1 MAPVS
6 LSGLSSVADR
16 TLFTRRAPIVKQP
29 LSLLTGGDL
38 IVFSATSV
46 RIVSANFTSDDIG
59 KTIEISGS
67 YGARNDG
74 LFSIAGV
81 PNSVTAELDG
91 ANFDMVDEVAMTEA
105 LVALSNNLKAV
116 YNRHRVHIDLRLDGP
131 PYTTH
136 LVNDTTND
144 IVSPDAS
151 TLPMCITLL
160 NEIRSKFSSHISNSG
175 DDFHTNVDQWNGVV
189 FGEADNLASAVT
201 LANELRTKYES
212 HRIERRSHSLGDAD
226 SRIVVSRVDAVRQS
240 SSGSL
245 VGPFFWTLYD
255 PRLGMVAD
263 SPDDVVVRVN
273 GIPVDAEAVFGML
286 GAVVLP
292 SKPTPTDTVTI
303 DYDFLNN
310 PPARFLRLNSPE
322 FVLNQ
327 DKNNG
332 IMGFPSHRYRAR
344 SYLINPGN
352 TPDLISAVSPYTA
365 GWKYK
370 AYERQYT
377 AASNDPATL
386 LLNSPFKR
394 IKYPVLRT
402 FVKETTISY
411 DPVTLPQDASD
422 PWNLEG
428 EGQFYLSSGLLTV
441 TDNDVQNTLNSKPPF
456 FTHASDIITDS
467 IVSAAFRARVDE
479 SQLDGVFTGVGFGV
493 SDGFDVILV
502 GFVKTEATNLSS
514 SIAIANDIKAK
525 FNLHLVEPT
534 VHGTDDLS
542 DTIEIVDARDLSSLV
557 ILLNALK
564 LKFNAHILKA
574 DPTFVSVDAHK
585 DFDTANEILSDDAE
599 NLNMSLTLA
608 NELRSKI
615 DAHRTS
621 TGIHFVDDTFNEI
634 PLTMQ
639 VGILT
644 NSGAYEFQDSWEAG
658 AVDWTVLGTYRVYRD
673 PDGNASLYMSGDV
686 DPLATVLKADLP
698 SISDFGGKFDPV
710 QQVFFGSISREAT
723 SVSTWNLIR
732 ANISP
737 VNSNLLEDNKFVAF
751 DGSTT
756 PELDLVNPWVTL
768 GHGGTERVY
777 PGSPGGV
784 QVYSTFSAYPSEIT
798 AMEASSGAFRGYMRF
813 EPMLAP
819 STSCTIEFES
829 SVDYYTFGLGNRSNG
844 LFMDD
849 GQLSVHFAF
858 LYFSPSPAHV
868 VGSAST
874 FSVNSSDKM
883 YISFDGSASI
893 VISFT
898 STLTLASDVAS
909 VINAAVGS
917 QIAGDDGSNHVEITY
932 GTGAS
937 SYISIDGGSA
947 SQKLGLTVGKYFG
960 RDSNPEPR
968 VSWFSEAPPDS
979 VDIPWT
985 KYGSASVQMIGAVH
999 SPAMRLT
1006 DATATE
1012 YVTFSMMNPIVVTD
1026 VMEPTNDW
1034 KLDIRLTVNSFTAGD
1049 VVPAVIPLANLHFA
1063 GVLVNVDEGYG
1074 GKNVELHCSVDASG
1088 NPYLNLVTYNAG
1100 TDTVDPVA
1108 QYLFSWNDGEAHSFN
1123 IFTNKGADQ
1132 LFVYADGAQLI
1143 PTAGIPAYSS
1153 FGTATGAT
1161 PSISFGSG
1169 ADAVSNVDLKT
1180 AMSTVDWESVAIFKD
1195 SKLSDPAAFT
1205 KRYIGIHR
1213 GGNPALL
1220 SSWYIS
1226 NVDWAS
1232 FHTYRIVRDPG
1243 SFIAVYLDGGNA
1255 PILSVS
1261 YDPIRLPPCSSSF
1274 FSEITN
1280 SRPIVAWGTFDPQ
1293 EISRTR
1299 WKFVNYSMGKLTLTD
1314 RLVPPHQ
1321 VLNQSNAMA
1330 SPDHAY
1336 TGVKHSHFGFSV
1348 YSGGTP
1354 NDDFMADL
1362 NVPAYTILG
1371 ERVPP
1376 VPKTQDLESRGG
1388 LVRSAVPAMNVSAV
1402 DFINQKGLLGQFEN
1416 DSENFVSAENS
1427 TSPTDALADVI
1438 DVANDASVAYGS
1450 HRVRH
1455 DVAANVHS
1463 VDDVLNTV
1471 TSPAAFDLPT
1481 SIVRLTDYKA
1491 TFNAHIADAVSHL
1504 PSDVS
1509 DAILSSDPTDLDSS
1523 VVLANEISSRYGN
1536 HLLKGFFHSIPSG
1549 APYFDNL
1556 VTVADAT
1563 DAATCSTLLND
1574 ATAGIKQR
1582 FLEHIASSNWHG
1594 KTANYSVTLNYGST
1608 LVSVSFI
1615 ITLANHLKRLFN
1627 QHMVADGVHALN
1639 DSVNTILTNDA
1650 HDVDTA
1656 IALANEVKAAYNA
1669 HVVGQL
1675 VHLVI
1680 GTQDAY
1686 YHAPIANPLQ
1696 SIIELAND
1704 ILITFNSHAV
1714 FLKSHVEKDM
1724 DNLVKV
1730 QPAYDTASAIELVN
1744 ALKSSFNAHRT
1755 AEHRGSKV
1763 HVRDDVVNIVS
1774 VADATDLD
1782 TASNL
1787 LNAVKSAYESHR
1799 EEVGVHGSAAFI
1811 RLEAPSRVLYE
1822 GMKFWTSED
1831 GVEGLVSSFSD
1842 DETWHIDSIKNRG
1855 NKLLAYNGTVL
1866 PEQAELVS
1874 VGARP
1879 TDIADGDTLVLEID
1893 RGPSV
1898 TIVFQATDTTL
1909 LDVANRINAAVPG
1922 TASVK
1927 GTELRL
1933 ISQVA
1938 TSVLSSVILN
1948 GGTALEKLGFSMPH
1962 HSPWFI
1968 VSDAPSNVTLSLMTE
1983 GTEEFLR
1990 YGTSSASKT
1999 LYASKA
2005 GYPALPSLGFDLSV
2019 RIRINT
2025 VSGVEDS
2032 GVYVGLSGSAN
2043 ILGYT
2048 IAIGWGGIGS
2058 SRYVKLQDM
2067 NSGNILYRVPMDWF
2081 DGIFHTYTLSYDEL
2095 NRTFRLSIDM

>member
-1 MAPVS
+1 
-6 LSGLSSVADR
+6 
-16 TLFTRRAPIVKQP
+16 

-38 IVFSATSV
+38 VILSETSV

-59 KTIEISGS
+59 KTLEISGS

-74 LFSIAGV
+74 LFSIV
-81 PNSVTAELDG
+81 EVLNSVTVELGG
-91 ANFDMVDEVAMTEA
+91 ANFDMVDETAMTEA

-116 YNRHRVHIDLRLDGP
+116 YNRHRIHIDLRLDGP

-144 IVSPDAS
+144 VVSPDAS

-160 NEIRSKFSSHISNSG
+160 NELRSKFSNHISNSG
-175 DDFHTNVDQWNGVV
+175 DDFHINIDQWNGVV
-189 FGEADNLASAVT
+189 FGEADGLASAVM
-201 LANELRTKYES
+201 LANELRIRYES

-226 SRIVVSRVDAVRQS
+226 SRVTAPRVNVVRQS
-240 SSGSL
+240 SPGSL

-263 SPDDVVVRVN
+263 SPSDVVVRVN
-273 GIPVDAEAVFGML
+273 GTPVDAEAVFGML

-292 SKPTPTDTVTI
+292 LKPTPTDTVAI

-332 IMGFPSHRYRAR
+332 MMGFPSHRYRAR
-344 SYLINPGN
+344 SYLIDPGN
-352 TPDLISAVSPYTA
+352 TPDFTSAVSPYKA

-370 AYERQYT
+370 ACERQYT

-411 DPVTLPQDASD
+411 DPVALPQDASD

-428 EGQFYLSSGLLTV
+428 EGQFYLSSGLLTI
-441 TDNDVQNTLNSKPPF
+441 TDNDVQNTLDSKPPF
-456 FTHASDIITDS
+456 FTHTSDIITDS

-542 DTIEIVDARDLSSLV
+542 DVIGIVDARDLSSLI

-564 LKFNAHILKA
+564 LKFNTHVLKA
-574 DPTFVSVDAHK
+574 DPTFVSVDVHK
-585 DFDTANEILSDDAE
+585 DFDTNEILSDDAE
-599 NLNMSLTLA
+599 NLDTSLTLA

-644 NSGAYEFQDSWEAG
+644 NSGAYEFQDSWESG
-658 AVDWTVLGTYRVYRD
+658 AVNWTVLRTYRVHRD
-673 PDGNASLYMSGDV
+673 SDGNASLYMSGDV
-686 DPLATVLKADLP
+686 DPLATVSKADLP

-737 VNSNLLEDNKFVAF
+737 VNSNLLEDNKSVAF

-756 PELDLVNPWVTL
+756 PELDLISPWVTL
-768 GHGGTERVY
+768 GHGGTERTY

-784 QVYSTFSAYPSEIT
+784 QVDSTCSAYPSEIV
-798 AMEASSGAFRGYMRF
+798 AMGASSGAFRGYMRF

-819 STSCTIEFES
+819 STSCAIEFES

-883 YISFDGSASI
+883 YISFDGSASKT
-893 VISFT
+893 VSFT
-898 STLTLASDVAS
+898 STLTSAADVAS
-909 VINAAVGS
+909 VINATVGS
-917 QIAGDDGSNHVEITY
+917 SIAGDDGLNHVEITY

-999 SPAMRLT
+999 SPVMRLT
-1006 DATATE
+1006 DSIATE
-1012 YVTFSMMNPIVVTD
+1012 YVTFSMLNPIVVTD
-1026 VMEPTNDW
+1026 VMEPANDW
-1034 KLDIRLTVNSFTAGD
+1034 KLDIRLTVDSFTAGD
-1049 VVPAVIPLANLHFA
+1049 AVPATIPLVNLHFA

-1074 GKNVELHCSVDASG
+1074 GKNIELHCSVDASG

-1100 TDTVDPVA
+1100 TDTIDPIA

-1161 PSISFGSG
+1161 PSVSFGSG
-1169 ADAVSNVDLKT
+1169 AEAVSNVDLKT
-1180 AMSTVDWESVAIFKD
+1180 AVSTVDWESVAVFKD
-1195 SKLSDPAAFT
+1195 SKLSDLTASS

-1220 SSWYIS
+1220 SSWYVA

-1243 SFIAVYLDGGNA
+1243 SFIAVYLDGGNT
-1255 PILSVS
+1255 PVLSVS

-1274 FSEITN
+1274 FNEITN
-1280 SRPIVAWGTFDPQ
+1280 DRSIVAWGTFDPQ

-1321 VLNQSNAMA
+1321 VLNQSNVMA
-1330 SPDHAY
+1330 SPDHAN

-1388 LVRSAVPAMNVSAV
+1388 LVRSAVPAMDVSAV

-1416 DSENFVSAENS
+1416 DDENLVSVEDS
-1427 TSPTDALADVI
+1427 ISPTYAVSVVV
-1438 DVANDASVAYGS
+1438 DVANDASTAYES

-1463 VDDVLNTV
+1463 VDDVLNIIT
-1471 TSPAAFDLPT
+1471 TSAASDLPT
-1481 SIVRLTDYKA
+1481 SIVRLIDYKA
-1491 TFNAHIADAVSHL
+1491 VFNAHIVDAVSHL
-1504 PSDVS
+1504 PSD
-1509 DAILSSDPTDLDSS
+1509 AANMISSPDPTDLDSS
-1523 VVLANEISSRYGN
+1523 IVLSNEISSRYGN
-1536 HLLKGFFHSIPSG
+1536 HLLKGFFHFIPPG

-1582 FLEHIASSNWHG
+1582 FLEHVASLNWHG

-1608 LVSVSFI
+1608 SVPISFI

-1627 QHMVADGVHALN
+1627 QHMTTDGVHVLN
-1639 DSVNTILTNDA
+1639 DSVNVILTSDA

-1656 IALANEVKAAYNA
+1656 IALTNEVKAAYNA

-1675 VHLVI
+1675 VHSII

-1696 SIIELAND
+1696 SVVELAND
-1704 ILITFNSHAV
+1704 ILTTFNAHAV
-1714 FLKSHVEKDM
+1714 FLKSHVEKDI
-1724 DNLVKV
+1724 DSLVKA
-1730 QPAYDTASAIELVN
+1730 QPAYDTTSAIELANV
-1744 ALKSSFNAHRT
+1744 LKSSFNAHRT

-1774 VADATDLD
+1774 TADATDLD
-1782 TASNL
+1782 TASSL

-1842 DETWHIDSIKNRG
+1842 DETWHIDAVKNQSDKSLTYTG
-1855 NKLLAYNGTVL
+1855 EAL
-1866 PEQAELVS
+1866 PEQAVLVS
-1874 VGARP
+1874 IFADP
-1879 TDIADGDTLVLEID
+1879 TKIVDGDTLVLEID
-1893 RGPSV
+1893 RNHPS
-1898 TIVFQATDTTL
+1898 TITFQASDTTL
-1909 LDVANRINAAVPG
+1909 LDVVDRINATVPSC
-1922 TASVK
+1922 ASVE
-1927 GTELRL
+1927 GSEIRL
-1933 ISQVA
+1933 ESPA
-1938 TSVLSSVILN
+1938 PGPTSSVIVN
-1948 GGTALEKLGFSMPH
+1948 SGTALEKLGFSIPH
-1962 HSPWFI
+1962 HSPWYI
-1968 VSDAPSNVTLSLMTE
+1968 ISNNPSNVSVSLMSMGGE
-1983 GTEEFLR
+1983 NFLR
-1990 YGTSSASKT
+1990 YGVTDASKT
-1999 LYASKA
+1999 VYANFV
-2005 GYPALPSLGFDLSV
+2005 GYPAMASASFSLNFRV
-2019 RIRINT
+2019 RINRDF
-2025 VSGVEDS
+2025 GVEDS

-2043 ILGYT
+2043 VFGYAV
-2048 IAIGWGGIGS
+2048 AIGWGGTLS
-2058 SRYVKLQDM
+2058 NRYVKIQDM
-2067 NSGNILYRVPMDWF
+2067 NSNEILNKIPFDWY
-2081 DGIFHTYTLSYDEL
+2081 DGDFHTYLFSYDG
-2095 NRTFRLSIDM
+2095 RSQTFKLSIDP